1 MRTTISLPDDLA
13 MLVNLEAK
21 RRQTTFSG
29 AIRALIGEVLGGT
42 AEKPREIPWAGLFD
56 DPEMV
61 PGKQIDAV
69 LAEKWADDIDRDR
82 G

>member
-13 MLVNLEAK
+13 TLVALEAK

-29 AIRALIGEVLGGT
+29 AIRALITEILGG
-42 AEKPREIPWAGLFD
+42 AAGKPRVIPWAGILD

-61 PGKQIDAV
+61 SGRKVDSA
-69 LAEKWADDIDRDR
+69 LAETWADDIDRDR

>member
-1 MRTTISLPDDLA
+1 MRKTITLPEDLA
-13 MLVNLEAK
+13 TLVGLEAK

-29 AIRALIGEVLGGT
+29 AIRALITEALGGT

-61 PGKQIDAV
+61 PGQQIDSA
-69 LAEKWADDIDRDR
+69 LAAKWTDDIDRDR